1 MNQIVN
7 KCKKALESNATI
19 ERDIFNK
26 IEQQL
31 SNISLFQEKIKK
43 AKKHATLS

>member
-1 MNQIVN
+1 MN
-7 KCKKALESNATI
+7 KCEKALESDATI

-26 IEQQL
+26 IEKQL
-31 SNISLFQEKIKK
+31 SNVSLSQKKIKK